1 MNNTMKSSSHEQ
13 REIERYA
20 FTEMER
26 MLQVSLQSN
35 PKLFLTE
42 GVHIEPD
49 FYSEQDKI
57 VGEIFAHQGKTK
69 GGQNHKVAQDILKM
83 LLLEKMTGV
92 TYRKYLVVCDEDM
105 QKVLTGKSAL
115 AESIRQ
121 FNINLL
127 CIKLPDGLR
136 NKVLD
141 AQNRQIMIN
150 G

>member
-83 LLLEKMTGV
+83 LLLEKNHTINV
-92 TYRKYLVVCDEDM
+92 HTIYIFYL
-105 QKVLTGKSAL
+105 
-115 AESIRQ
+115 
-121 FNINLL
+121 
-127 CIKLPDGLR
+127 LPKFLYHP
-136 NKVLD
+136 LSLW
-141 AQNRQIMIN
+141 
-150 G
+150 